1 MIEHIADQIKS
12 RLQGRHPEIA
22 IILGSGLGSLG
33 DEISAPITIPYT
45 EIEGFPHSTVAGHK
59 GCLIS
64 GELSGKQVL
73 CMQGRIHLY
82 EGHSPQSIATIIRSF
97 AKLGIKQL
105 IVTNAAGSL
114 HKDMPAGSLMLIK
127 DHINLN
133 LPNPLV
139 GPNDDR
145 FGPRFP
151 DMSDA
156 YSSALRHKVKDIA
169 ASLGIK
175 LFEGVYIMVMGP
187 CFDTAAE
194 INAFRILGAD
204 AVGMSTIPEVISAV
218 HCGMQVL
225 GISVITNLG
234 TGLRDGSQNHQETL
248 AEADK
253 ASQNLQRLIKQYL
266 QEA

>member
-1 MIEHIADQIKS
+1 MIEHIAEQIKS

-33 DEISAPITIPYT
+33 DEIS
-45 EIEGFPHSTVAGHK
+45 FPHSTVAGHK

-156 YSSALRHKVKDIA
+156 YTSALRHKVKNIA
-169 ASLGIK
+169 ASLDIK

-234 TGLRDGSQNHQETL
+234 TGLRDGNQSHQETL

-253 ASQNLQRLIKQYL
+253 ASQNLQCLIKQYL

>member
-1 MIEHIADQIKS
+1 MIEDIARQIREKIP
-12 RLQGRHPEIA
+12 GHHPQTA

-33 DEISAPITIPYT
+33 DAINNAVHIDYREIS
-45 EIEGFPHSTVAGHK
+45 GFPQSTVSGHRGK
-59 GCLIS
+59 LIIGNLEETEVICL
-64 GELSGKQVL
+64 
-73 CMQGRIHLY
+73 QGRFHLY
-82 EGHSPQSIATIIRSF
+82 EGHPPQVINTVI
-97 AKLGIKQL
+97 KTLWELGIRRL

-114 HKDMPAGSLMLIK
+114 TPDFQPGTIMLIK

-156 YSSALRHKVKDIA
+156 YTSALRHKVKNIA
-169 ASLGIK
+169 ASLDIK

-234 TGLRDGSQNHQETL
+234 TGLRDGSQSHQETL

-253 ASQNLQRLIKQYL
+253 ASQNLQMLIKQYL
-266 QEA
+266 KEA